1 MNLGAGS
8 VSSLSWNP
16 LAVTVV
22 LSVPVVTSSGPCQV
36 HLSDISARLTS
47 ELSWSGLLL
56 RWLSGGL
63 GLARCLPVLTVV
75 QVLLRLGCTGVGAA
89 RPLRPRARMHGLTAL
104 LTSWLA
110 PSRWTAMVHGGLG
123 APGWGPVRQR
133 LPLRTIALEPSGSR
147 RSGTRAIRR
156 VNKACAEKRS
166 QKERRV
172 TDPVLPVLPSRSSR
186 RPGVS
191 NVSVQ
196 KRMLSPLCP
205 WKWRQRVGCHLMVR
219 S

>member
-63 GLARCLPVLTVV
+63 GLARRLPVLTVV

-104 LTSWLA
+104 LTSWMA
-110 PSRWTAMVHGGLG
+110 PSRWTAMVG
-123 APGWGPVRQR
+123 APGWGPCGSACRYARSR
-133 LPLRTIALEPSGSR
+133 LSLRAPGVLARVPFVGS
-147 RSGTRAIRR
+147 TR
-156 VNKACAEKRS
+156 
-166 QKERRV
+166 
-172 TDPVLPVLPSRSSR
+172 PVLRSDHKK
-186 RPGVS
+186 
-191 NVSVQ
+191 NDE
-196 KRMLSPLCP
+196 
-205 WKWRQRVGCHLMVR
+205 
-219 S
+219 